1 MAALRFG
8 PPPAELPAVP
18 PSCPPGRW
26 LCGTVG
32 GSGGGPGAA
41 PAPLVAPPPAAEG
54 APSAQRRKRTSFTA
68 AQLETLELV
77 FQDTMYPDI
86 YLRERLADATQIPE
100 SRIQVWFQNRRAK
113 SRRQRG
119 PPRPGPPAP
128 PPQRPPCG
136 AAPML
141 RAQEERR
148 EWPPRAAGP
157 PGPVP
162 RPHAGS
168 GGAPAGPYPPRPAFP
183 LPAGGSFSEPG
194 TEWEENALG
203 AFRAL

>member
-18 PSCPPGRW
+18 PSRPPGRW
-26 LCGTVG
+26 LCGAAGG
-32 GSGGGPGAA
+32 GSDAA
-41 PAPLVAPPPAAEG
+41 PVPLGALPPAAEG

-119 PPRPGPPAP
+119 PPRPGVPVP
-128 PPQRPPCG
+128 PPSQQRPPCG
-136 AAPML
+136 AAPPL
-141 RAQEERR
+141 RAREDRR
-148 EWPPRAAGP
+148 EWPPRAAAP
-157 PGPVP
+157 PGP
-162 RPHAGS
+162 
-168 GGAPAGPYPPRPAFP
+168 GPYPPRPAFP
-183 LPAGGSFSEPG
+183 VPAGGGFPEPG
-194 TEWEENALG
+194 TEWDENALG